1 MPVDAFKAKLAKDYK
16 VVVKTD
22 GATKEEVTEGIMKTG
37 MWVYVYAKDDTE
49 MKTPLSDGNGGLL
62 VYQVI
67 VKGDANGDGVADGLD
82 SNAIKAHINEV
93 EGKTLTGVY

>member
-1 MPVDAFKAKLAKDYK
+1 
-16 VVVKTD
+16 
-22 GATKEEVTEGIMKTG
+22 
-37 MWVYVYAKDDTE
+37 

-93 EGKTLTGVY
+93 EGKTLTGVYFEAADINGDNEIDVRDTKLLLYHIAEVDGYTFDYVAEN